1 MTSDHLPQEHPLKLV
16 LESSIL
22 ASTLRSGA
30 ARNGIFR
37 VTDALAQGLAAQAQV
52 ELALWIP
59 DFLDSAMWNGTGA
72 LDQYVRSE
80 LPGQRVRLAHRT
92 LSSIAGWAIPRLQ
105 CDTQPFAQ
113 ALRGLAGGR
122 MSEIRLRDRLTY
134 RMASLAY
141 RRAVHWEHGRSKQ
154 LLAWAD
160 IYHATLYTLPE
171 EPPPELTIFINV
183 YDMIPLISPQYFSS
197 DMVQTFRT
205 AVEAFRP
212 DHWFIAISQHTKTD
226 LCQIAGIDPNRVIVA
241 LPAADSALFHPI
253 HDPAGQR
260 QVLDRLGLPDE
271 PYFLCLNTIE
281 PRKNMRSVIRAFA
294 ELVRQGEIKGCNLVI
309 VGAEGWKREMALDGQ
324 ETAAELVGRLFFT
337 GPVDDL
343 DLAPLYS
350 GAVGFVYP
358 SHYEGFGLPVLEAM
372 QCGTP
377 VISSATSSL
386 PEVVGDAGLLI
397 DPADLD
403 ALAAAMLRL
412 YSEPDLRSDLSAR
425 AVARA
430 AGFSWERFMDQ
441 VMDGYQLALG

>member
-1 MTSDHLPQEHPLKLV
+1 MSPALVNSRPTNVV
-16 LESSIL
+16 LEASIL

-37 VTDALAQGLAAQAQV
+37 VTDALAQGLARD
-52 ELALWIP
+52 EHIDLALWLP
-59 DFLDSAMWNGTGA
+59 DFLDSAIWGG
-72 LDQYVRSE
+72 LDELAGYVNSK
-80 LPGQRVRLAHRT
+80 LPSQSVRLPRRGPT
-92 LSSIAGWAIPRLQ
+92 SLLNWAIPQLQ
-105 CDTQPFAQ
+105 PGTQPFSQ
-113 ALRGLAGGR
+113 ALRSLARGSA
-122 MSEIRLRDRLTY
+122 SELRLIDRLSY
-134 RMASLAY
+134 RAAALAY
-141 RRAVHWEHGRSKQ
+141 ARAIRWEHGQMKRMLK
-154 LLAWAD
+154 WAD
-160 IYHATLYTLPE
+160 IYHATLYSLPAK
-171 EPPPELTIFINV
+171 PPAALRTFINV
-183 YDMIPLISPQYFSS
+183 YDMIPLISPEYFSD
-197 DMVQTFRT
+197 DMAQTFRA
-205 AVEAFRP
+205 AVDTFRP
-212 DHWFIAISQHTKTD
+212 DHWFVAISEHTKAD
-226 LCQIAGIDPNRVIVA
+226 LCQIAGIDLNRVIVA

-260 QVLDRLGLPDE
+260 QVLERLGLPDE

-386 PEVVGDAGLLI
+386 PEVVGDAGLLV
-397 DPADLD
+397 DPTDLD